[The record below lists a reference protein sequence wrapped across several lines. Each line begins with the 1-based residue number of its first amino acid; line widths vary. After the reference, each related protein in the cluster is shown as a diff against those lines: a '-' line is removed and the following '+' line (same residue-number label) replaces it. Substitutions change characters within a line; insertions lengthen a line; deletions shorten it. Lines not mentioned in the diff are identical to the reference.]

1 MAERKRFERKELVK
15 VLEQTGENVNKETSA
30 YLIGGLNMILDGFKT
45 TTKDVDLVFS
55 DEASV
60 KKFVSASEKAG
71 FTRVKKLETDYRD
84 LNAWIVLE
92 TASGMRFDIFCRQVC
107 GGLVLSP
114 GMMARSDERLRFGN
128 LIIKSCSSEDIF
140 LFKSITSRPDD
151 LTDMRALLGRVIDWK
166 IIENEV
172 RSQPDSWRW
181 IGRLYGRLL
190 ELRDVY
196 DVKSPLLETLEPDA
210 ELSQAMGILL
220 SHIEKEPLSKS
231 EAVSVLEKDGALAT
245 ASLKKLERLGLVA
258 SDKGKYR
265 LAK

>member
-1 MAERKRFERKELVK
+1 MAERKRFERRELVK

-55 DEASV
+55 DEGSV
-60 KKFVSASEKAG
+60 KRFVRASEKAG
-71 FTRVKKLETDYRD
+71 FTKVKKLETDYRD
-84 LNAWIVLE
+84 LYAWMVLE
-92 TASGMRFDIFCRQVC
+92 TTSGMRFDIFCRQVC
-107 GGLVLSP
+107 GGLVLSN
-114 GMMARSDERLRFGN
+114 GMMARSDERLRFGA
-128 LIIKSCSSEDIF
+128 LTIKSCSSEDIF

-151 LTDMRALLGRVIDWK
+151 LMDMRALLGRAIDWK

-172 RSQPDSWRW
+172 RSQPDSWKW

-190 ELRDVY
+190 ELRDAY
-196 DVKSPLLETLEPDA
+196 DIKSPLIGTLEPEA

-220 SHIEKEPLSKS
+220 SHIEKEPISKS
-231 EAVSVLEKDGALAT
+231 DAVSILENDGALT
-245 ASLKKLERLGLVA
+245 TTSLKKLKLLGLVA